1 MSRSQSCVKQ
11 GSRIA
16 QLMAFGIF
24 VGALAVRPAVALE
37 ETDDE
42 KDGRKACEA
51 QICRLIVDKPKEKGA
66 LKCDLGKTWG
76 KAKIKEGADSKQ
88 IKWSFGDARCKVSV
102 RIPKRVI
109 VKALTQ
115 PKFTFEARPHVVHCD
130 VETGNGI
137 EPVRAVL
144 KPKLKF
150 EGGRVKKAWVGLKEL
165 DGPTL
170 LKGLVWTTAKLED
183 TLGIFHSEM
192 VKEINKFV
200 HKTCP
205 ADYGP
210 ESEKD
215 KKKKGKDKKAKD
227 TENDTKVVKKPD
239 PDKSAEKPETSKADS
254 HAKPSK
260 EDGGKSE
267 AEGKAASDATPKKD

>member
-1 MSRSQSCVKQ
+1 MSWSQSCVKQ
-11 GSRIA
+11 GSRLT
-16 QLMAFGIF
+16 QLLAFGVF
-24 VGALAVRPAVALE
+24 LGALFGPPALALE
-37 ETDDE
+37 DTDDE

-51 QICRLIVDKPKEKGA
+51 KICQLIVDKPKEKGA
-66 LKCDLGKTWG
+66 LKCDIGKTWG

-102 RIPKRVI
+102 SIPKRVI
-109 VKALTQ
+109 VRALTQ
-115 PKFTFEARPHVVHCD
+115 PKFTFEARPHIVHCE
-130 VETGNGI
+130 VETGSGI

-165 DGPTL
+165 DGPPL

-215 KKKKGKDKKAKD
+215 KKKKRKDHKAED
-227 TENDTKVVKKPD
+227 RENDTKVVKKTD
-239 PDKSAEKPETSKADS
+239 SGKKDEKPEKAKADS
-254 HAKPSK
+254 GEKPSK
-260 EDGGKSE
+260 DEGAKSDTSEKTKSE
-267 AEGKAASDATPKKD
+267 AALKND